1 MIQLKFYIKF
11 KYLDG
16 MNLIA
21 FEKKN
26 IYIYINATKY
36 LNSIAE
42 VTLGG
47 HLVKNT
53 LSCLM

>member
-1 MIQLKFYIKF
+1 
-11 KYLDG
+11 

-21 FEKKN
+21 FEKKKKKKS
-26 IYIYINATKY
+26 INATKY